1 MKILILG
8 AGQVGSSVAANL
20 ALEANDITLVDK
32 NPDWLHDL
40 RDRMDIQTVVGDA
53 SHPHVLE
60 KAGIEDTDMLIAVTN
75 SDETNMVACQIAY
88 SLYNTPTKI
97 ARIRALDYITH
108 PELFHRNAFPIDVI
122 ISPEQIMTDY
132 IHHLIEYPGALQV
145 LDFAKGKV
153 QLVGV
158 KAYNDGLLVGH
169 ELQALRVH
177 MPGVDTRVAAIY
189 RRGKAIEPMRDTIIE
204 VDDEVFFVAAREN
217 IRAVMNEL
225 RRVDKPFK
233 RILIIG
239 GGHIGKRLAQ
249 TLEKTHQVKIIEH
262 HQQRAK
268 YLSHTLEKAVVLLG
282 SATDEELLLEE
293 NIDSMDVVISCTNSD
308 EINILS
314 TMLAKHMGASKVMAL
329 INKPGYNELI
339 EKKSLIDVAISPQQV
354 TIGELLTH
362 VRRGDVVAVHSLRKG
377 AAEAIEAVAH
387 GDESTSQ
394 VVGKR
399 VDEVDLPQ
407 GANIGAIVRGSEVLI
422 AHHDTVIESED
433 HVVLF
438 VTEKSGI
445 HEVERLFQVSAFFI

>member
-20 ALEANDITLVDK
+20 AREANDITLVDK

-53 SHPHVLE
+53 SHPNVLE
-60 KAGIEDTDMLIAVTN
+60 KAGIEDADMLIAVTN

-97 ARIRALDYITH
+97 ARIRALDYIIH
-108 PELFHRNAFPIDVI
+108 PELFHRDALPIDVI

-145 LDFAKGKV
+145 LDFASGKV

-158 KAYNDGLLVGH
+158 KAYSDGLLVGQ
-169 ELQALRVH
+169 EIQTIRDH
-177 MPGVDTRVAAIY
+177 MPGIDTRVAAIY
-189 RRGKAIEPMRDTIIE
+189 RRGKAIVPKRNTVIE
-204 VDDEVFFVAAREN
+204 VDDEVFFIAAREN
-217 IRAVMNEL
+217 IREVMNEL

-233 RILIIG
+233 RIMIIG
-239 GGHIGKRLAQ
+239 GGQIGKRLAQ
-249 TLEKTHQVKIIEH
+249 TLEKKHQVKIIEFDP
-262 HQQRAK
+262 QRTK

-293 NIDSMDVVISCTNSD
+293 NVDNMDAVISCTNSD

-314 TMLAKHMGASKVMAL
+314 TMLAKHMGAGKVMSL

-339 EKKSLIDVAISPQQV
+339 EKQGLIDVTISPQQV

-387 GDESTSQ
+387 GDKDTSQ

-399 VDEVDLPQ
+399 VEEIDLPK
-407 GANIGAIVRGSEVLI
+407 GANIGAIVRGDEVLI
-422 AHHDTVIESED
+422 AHHDTMIQSED

-438 VTEKSGI
+438 VTEKSRI